1 MRSKWQNRKCDRS
14 LKTFRWNLC
23 NMIFCYNL
31 IFCRNVNY
39 SDIYSLID
47 PITTSDMNIL
57 FIKYFYI
64 LIECG
69 HTLNISLPYP

>member
-23 NMIFCYNL
+23 NMILCYNL

-39 SDIYSLID
+39 ANRGTNYLFFDRSNYDVRYECIIYQVF
-47 PITTSDMNIL
+47 L
-57 FIKYFYI
+57 FFD
-64 LIECG
+64 
-69 HTLNISLPYP
+69 